1 MTATVNQG
9 GFEWNRCGRIDWIKR
24 DSHGRKSN
32 LYTAE
37 RVGRTM
43 SQATK
48 IVVGTVGIATVLTL
62 LIVASVA
69 LS

>member
-1 MTATVNQG
+1 
-9 GFEWNRCGRIDWIKR
+9 
-24 DSHGRKSN
+24 
-32 LYTAE
+32 
-37 RVGRTM
+37 M

-48 IVVGTVGIATVLTL
+48 IVVGTVGIAIVLTL

>member
-1 MTATVNQG
+1 
-9 GFEWNRCGRIDWIKR
+9 
-24 DSHGRKSN
+24 
-32 LYTAE
+32 
-37 RVGRTM
+37 M